1 MTERYRLISLSA
13 LKDTFKVEVFIS
25 SQGKE
30 DFIDE
35 CVSNDDSF
43 SEKDWVDGFEYIRI
57 ALNCTNCS
65 YSEEDWVDIE
75 TM

>member
-1 MTERYRLISLSA
+1 M
-13 LKDTFKVEVFIS
+13 FIS